1 MADRVVEVAPWA
13 TAQRR
18 PHTIGSVRSRAR
30 AGVVVGVLCALVAA
44 LGIVA
49 AFVEAEFQLAFGGL
63 FLAVIAAALLWS
75 GRTRLAAARGRDGDE
90 EVFFVAPYAF
100 VVTCSTLE
108 FPGVLGRDA
117 ESWDRATTSAE
128 VSTMGKQD
136 VLVLTNPKFQ
146 TRRFAAR
153 ALKESPAQVLAVIR
167 DE

>member
-18 PHTIGSVRSRAR
+18 AHTIGSVRGRAR
-30 AGVVVGVLCALVAA
+30 AGVVAGIVCGLVAL

-49 AFVEAEFQLAFGGL
+49 AFVESEFQLAFGGL

-75 GRTRLAAARGRDGDE
+75 GRHRLLAARGRADDE

-100 VVTCSTLE
+100 VVTDATLE
-108 FPGVLGRDA
+108 FPEVLGRPA
-117 ESWDRATTSAE
+117 ESWDRESTSSEVATVA
-128 VSTMGKQD
+128 KQD
-136 VLVLTNPKFQ
+136 MLVLTHPQFR

-153 ALKESPAQVLAVIR
+153 ALKETPSQVLAAIR
-167 DE
+167 AV